1 MGDIEQGKGA
11 WLARKKLLS
20 ILASRNSTEAD
31 GKTLKSVK
39 AMADIQGIDG
49 LVRGLESDTK
59 NGIPQ
64 SSVEKR
70 LSTYGKNELADAPLP
85 TYMEL
90 LGSLQDPIMLMLS
103 SASVQLVLVHS
114 GNERSLSRARKAIE
128 PFIILVAVA
137 VSNVAWNRLKK
148 QKVARDEGGERNEQN
163 ERIPDGKLV
172 DLMTSEIVVG
182 DLVR

>member
-1 MGDIEQGKGA
+1 MSDIEQGTGA
-11 WLARKKLLS
+11 WLPRKKLLS
-20 ILASRNSTEAD
+20 VLASRNSTEAD

-90 LGSLQDPIMLMLS
+90 LWEALQDPIMLMLLA
-103 SASVQLVLVHS
+103 SASVQLVL
-114 GNERSLSRARKAIE
+114 GY
-128 PFIILVAVA
+128 
-137 VSNVAWNRLKK
+137 
-148 QKVARDEGGERNEQN
+148 
-163 ERIPDGKLV
+163 IPA
-172 DLMTSEIVVG
+172 TS
-182 DLVR
+182 DP

>member
-1 MGDIEQGKGA
+1 MIDYYLMGDIEQGKGA

-90 LGSLQDPIMLMLS
+90 LWEALQDPIMLMLLA
-103 SASVQLVLVHS
+103 SASVQLVL
-114 GNERSLSRARKAIE
+114 GY
-128 PFIILVAVA
+128 
-137 VSNVAWNRLKK
+137 
-148 QKVARDEGGERNEQN
+148 
-163 ERIPDGKLV
+163 
-172 DLMTSEIVVG
+172 G
-182 DLVR
+182 DLVSLTVGDS

>member
-70 LSTYGKNELADAPLP
+70 LSTYGKNR
-85 TYMEL
+85 TGL
-90 LGSLQDPIMLMLS
+90 LVIF
-103 SASVQLVLVHS
+103 
-114 GNERSLSRARKAIE
+114 K
-128 PFIILVAVA
+128 IIL
-137 VSNVAWNRLKK
+137 NY
-148 QKVARDEGGERNEQN
+148 
-163 ERIPDGKLV
+163 ICHTYKLNNCIEN
-172 DLMTSEIVVG
+172 L
-182 DLVR
+182 L